1 MPGVIDFLNSDDEG
15 QGVQRDMP
23 DISAS
28 LMGKGGISAKRIGK
42 QKALQNGEGEEDDED
57 DAAFITAAMLK
68 QNKKGGTDI
77 LKKTVGKRDRGKN
90 KTASGLL
97 SGGGSFQSMGL
108 HPSLLRS
115 LLLRG
120 FTTPTPIQR
129 QTIPA
134 ILEQPP
140 RDVVGMARTGSGKT
154 LAYLVPL
161 IQRLNGRHSSTVGV
175 KSIILCP
182 SRELALQILRVGK
195 EIARGWKAD
204 EGGEAI
210 RWGLIVG
217 GEGLDE
223 QFALMATNPD
233 VIIATPGRLLHLAVE
248 MNLDLKSTN
257 YVVFDEADRL
267 FEMGFASQL
276 EEILLR
282 LPDQRQTLLFSATLP
297 KSLVEFARAG
307 LQSNPK
313 LVRLD
318 ADSKISED
326 LRMAFLSIKP
336 TEKEAALLL
345 LLRDVI
351 GVPTGEQGPKNG
363 YSNSYHND
371 KYQDKKR
378 KRSQYGNSS
387 ALNGAD
393 DLLPY
398 QTIIFAATKHHV
410 EYLLLLLTTAGY
422 SCSHIYS
429 SLDQAA
435 RGLEMKRFRDGQSSL
450 LIVTD
455 VAARG
460 IDLPVL
466 EHVIN
471 YDFPSSPRVFVHRV
485 GRTARAGKRG
495 FAWNLVHHSELPYL
509 CDLQLFLARPL
520 VAAKSF
526 TAKNASMEEDDAM
539 DLHSQL
545 VLGTLPRDALDNEI
559 EYISESLTNS
569 SSSAAVAIP
578 ALKKVVQRAHQ
589 MYTRS
594 QTKASQESYRRAK
607 EMVKAG
613 DGDHWA
619 LAGSVAEESSV
630 HDVIR
635 RPKAYGLGRISSD
648 KVDEKAVEE
657 EKQASI
663 ERAALLAKI
672 NGFRPSETVFE
683 VGSRGATPNA
693 LLMKDR
699 RRVLDSKRKRGDAI
713 EAAKKEAGEEFVPT
727 QDAKLATKGRDL
739 PNDADLQSAD
749 EEDILQ
755 TFDISAPTKRGK
767 SNNYRDESVYMDY
780 EQRDARTEKGYSLN
794 SGDSFVQQAN
804 RATFNL
810 AGDDESRLGTQSQ
823 IPNAARWD
831 TKKKKFIQGNGIGAD
846 NKKMIKTESGKM
858 LPASFRSGRFDEWSK
873 EQRME
878 MQRVGEKEDAKTVRT
893 ARDLVSRNRGP
904 GGGHHNGGGEGRG
917 RDSSSGRKFM
927 HHSNKP
933 MRRPDRFQDDYK
945 QKMNKYKARTGEDQ
959 AGNSSSSGPKKDFGK
974 KGKFGNKKGIASGA
988 RRSGT
993 KAKSELKSA
1002 TQIHKDRTLANKRK
1016 EKNARP
1022 SQRGGG
1028 GGGRGRGRR

>member
-15 QGVQRDMP
+15 QGVKMDMP

-28 LMGKGGISAKRIGK
+28 LMGKGGVSAKRIGK
-42 QKALQNGEGEEDDED
+42 QKAFQNEEDEDDD
-57 DAAFITAAMLK
+57 DAAFINAAMQK
-68 QNKKGGTDI
+68 QNKKGGTDV
-77 LKKTVGKRDRGKN
+77 LKKTVGKRDKGKN

-267 FEMGFASQL
+267 FEMGFATQL

-282 LPDQRQTLLFSATLP
+282 LPDTRQTLLFSATLP
-297 KSLVEFARAG
+297 KTLVEFARAG

-336 TEKEAALLL
+336 AEKEAALLL

-351 GVPTGEQGPKNG
+351 GVPQGEQGSKNG
-363 YSNSYHND
+363 RDNGYQVDRH
-371 KYQDKKR
+371 QDKKR

-435 RGLEMKRFRDGQSSL
+435 RGLEMKRFRDGESSL

-471 YDFPSSPRVFVHRV
+471 YDFPCSPRVFVHRV

-526 TAKNASMEEDDAM
+526 TASIANMKADDAM
-539 DLHSQL
+539 DLHTQL

-559 EYISESLTNS
+559 EYINESLTNS

-619 LAGSVAEESSV
+619 LAGSIAEESSV
-630 HDVIR
+630 HDVIN

-648 KVDEKAVEE
+648 EADAKVDVE
-657 EKQASI
+657 EKQASA
-663 ERAALLAKI
+663 ERTALLAKI

-699 RRVLDSKRKRGDAI
+699 RRVLDGKRRRGNAI

-727 QDAKLATKGRDL
+727 QDAKVASKGV
-739 PNDADLQSAD
+739 DLQSAD

-755 TFDISAPTKRGK
+755 TFDVSATSKRGK
-767 SNNYRDESVYMDY
+767 PSSFRDESVYMDY

-794 SGDSFVQQAN
+794 TGDSFVEQAK

-810 AGDDESRLGTQSQ
+810 AGDDETRLGTQSQ

-831 TKKKKFIQGNGIGAD
+831 TKKKKFVQGNGVGAD
-846 NKKMIKTESGKM
+846 NKKMIRTESGKL

-878 MQRVGEKEDAKTVRT
+878 IQRVGEKEDAKTVRT
-893 ARDLVSRNRGP
+893 ARGLVGQNRGP
-904 GGGHHNGGGEGRG
+904 GGRRSGGGEGEG
-917 RDSSSGRKFM
+917 RDGSSSGRKFM

-945 QKMNKYKARTGEDQ
+945 QKMNKFKARTGEDQ
-959 AGNSSSSGPKKDFGK
+959 ANSSSGPKKDFGK
-974 KGKFGNKKGIASGA
+974 KGKGNNKKGIASGA
-988 RRSGT
+988 RRSGS

-1002 TQIHKDRTLANKRK
+1002 MQIHKDRTLANKRK

-1022 SQRGGG
+1022 SQRG
-1028 GGGRGRGRR
+1028 RGRR

>member
-42 QKALQNGEGEEDDED
+42 QKAGDEDEDDD
-57 DAAFITAAMLK
+57 DAAFISAAMQK

-77 LKKTVGKRDRGKN
+77 LKKTVGKRDKGKN

-195 EIARGWKAD
+195 EVARGWKAD

-282 LPDQRQTLLFSATLP
+282 LPDSRQTLLFSATLP
-297 KSLVEFARAG
+297 KTLVEFARAG

-326 LRMAFLSIKP
+326 LRMSFLSIKP

-351 GVPTGEQGPKNG
+351 GVPTGEQRPKNG
-363 YSNSYHND
+363 YGDSYHTD
-371 KYQDKKR
+371 KYHDKKR

-387 ALNGAD
+387 ALSGAD

-435 RGLEMKRFRDGQSSL
+435 RGIEMKRFRDGQSSL

-471 YDFPSSPRVFVHRV
+471 YDFPCSPRVFVHRV

-526 TAKNASMEEDDAM
+526 TASIASLGADDAM

-559 EYISESLTNS
+559 EYINESLTNS

-607 EMVKAG
+607 EMIKAG

-630 HDVIR
+630 HDVIK

-648 KVDEKAVEE
+648 EADVKLIDE
-657 EKQASI
+657 EKQASA
-663 ERAALLAKI
+663 ERASLLAKI

-699 RRVLDSKRKRGDAI
+699 RRVLDVKRRRGNAI

-727 QDAKLATKGRDL
+727 QSAKVASKDDL
-739 PNDADLQSAD
+739 TNDIDLQSAD

-755 TFDISAPTKRGK
+755 TFDVSAPSKRVK
-767 SNNYRDESVYMDY
+767 SNNFRDESVYMDY

-794 SGDSFVQQAN
+794 TGDSFVEQAN

-810 AGDDESRLGTQSQ
+810 AGDDENRLGTQSQ

-893 ARDLVSRNRGP
+893 ARGLVERNRGP
-904 GGGHHNGGGEGRG
+904 GGRHSRGGEGES
-917 RDSSSGRKFM
+917 RDGPSSGRKFM
-927 HHSNKP
+927 HNSNKP

-945 QKMNKYKARTGEDQ
+945 QKMNKFKARTGEDQ
-959 AGNSSSSGPKKDFGK
+959 AGNSSSGGPKKDFGK
-974 KGKFGNKKGIASGA
+974 KGKGGGKKGIASGA
-988 RRSGT
+988 RRSGS

-1002 TQIHKDRTLANKRK
+1002 MQIHKDRSLANKRK

-1022 SQRGGG
+1022 SQRG
-1028 GGGRGRGRR
+1028 RGRR

>member
-1 MPGVIDFLNSDDEG
+1 D
-15 QGVQRDMP
+15 
-23 DISAS
+23 
-28 LMGKGGISAKRIGK
+28 
-42 QKALQNGEGEEDDED
+42 EDDD
-57 DAAFITAAMLK
+57 DAAFITAAMQK
-68 QNKKGGTDI
+68 QNKKGGTDV
-77 LKKTVGKRDRGKN
+77 LKKTVGKRDKGKN

-282 LPDQRQTLLFSATLP
+282 LPDTRQTLLFSATLP
-297 KSLVEFARAG
+297 KTLVEFARAG

-336 TEKEAALLL
+336 AEKEAALLL
-345 LLRDVI
+345 LLRDII
-351 GVPTGEQGPKNG
+351 GVPQGEQRRKDGRDNG
-363 YSNSYHND
+363 WQTDRS
-371 KYQDKKR
+371 QDKKR

-387 ALNGAD
+387 ALSGAD

-435 RGLEMKRFRDGQSSL
+435 RGLEMKRFRDGESSL

-526 TAKNASMEEDDAM
+526 TASIANMNADDAM
-539 DLHSQL
+539 DLHTQL

-559 EYISESLTNS
+559 EYINESLTNS

-630 HDVIR
+630 HDVIK

-648 KVDEKAVEE
+648 EADVKAVEE
-657 EKQASI
+657 EKQASV

-699 RRVLDSKRKRGDAI
+699 RRVLDGKRRRADVI

-727 QDAKLATKGRDL
+727 QDAKIASKDDL
-739 PNDADLQSAD
+739 TNDADLQSAD

-755 TFDISAPTKRGK
+755 TFDVSAPAKRGK
-767 SNNYRDESVYMDY
+767 SGNFRDESVYMDY

-794 SGDSFVQQAN
+794 TGDSFVEQAK

-831 TKKKKFIQGNGIGAD
+831 TKKKKFIQGNGVGAD

-878 MQRVGEKEDAKTVRT
+878 MQRVGGE
-893 ARDLVSRNRGP
+893 
-904 GGGHHNGGGEGRG
+904 GEGRDG
-917 RDSSSGRKFM
+917 SSGGRKFM

-933 MRRPDRFQDDYK
+933 MRKPDRFQDDYK
-945 QKMNKYKARTGEDQ
+945 QKMNKFKART
-959 AGNSSSSGPKKDFGK
+959 
-974 KGKFGNKKGIASGA
+974 
-988 RRSGT
+988 
-993 KAKSELKSA
+993 AKSELKSA
-1002 TQIHKDRTLANKRK
+1002 MQIHKDRTLANKRK

-1022 SQRGGG
+1022 SQRG
-1028 GGGRGRGRR
+1028 RGRR